1 MQPVAS
7 TSSLLPPKQSLIPQK
22 RSLDTATDD
31 GIRCKCGY
39 KHDDGFSIG
48 CDKCERW
55 CHGACFGIFANIN
68 EPKDWLCWECDPKQK
83 GKHKRRKESPV
94 IVVDDQEE
102 EKTYVPITEDI
113 VPQPETRKRLREHAS
128 SWRGVSALSPSPSHL
143 RSTPDSSSSI
153 LPPSYTLHTSNPV
166 PPETYLS
173 PFVSS
178 ITPSAAYLADPLN
191 AYAHLGM
198 PKPFVHLFGPPLD
211 LALDTRLVGNKS
223 RWVRSGCRPN
233 AVLRPML
240 CSSSS
245 EELGFGLFATRSLE
259 KDEEIVLGWEWDDGN
274 VVHHLPTLLN
284 CPDMFKPTEKDHI
297 KKQMS
302 SVLHA
307 LESTF
312 AKCACGKDTKGECAL
327 ERMKKFVDGQEDKGN
342 GDLGPLVGAERG
354 FRTQE
359 KVPWSGGIG
368 GPIPPE
374 IMPPKMRKA
383 SLRMKCP
390 APPSPNPA
398 TSPTSAF
405 ANLSLASPFTPLPT
419 APREQPMEIDTDVPS
434 TPSLI
439 FTSTTTTASPSS
451 INSPPPPQSPLLNE
465 STLPPM
471 MAHKS
476 RSPSSI
482 PAALSRRRNSRSSG
496 VHWQDV
502 DMLDADNISPRT
514 VPLSL
519 SPSSPPPD
527 IRTPR
532 SVSAPRSVQID
543 CSPTQSPSSIKVEL
557 SDESAVPPEDT
568 VPTVPRTPSPLPV
581 PTTTPSTQPSL
592 ISTTAP
598 TSERPAPDSPAASV
612 KSPIKA
618 PSPPPN
624 RPNENSPP
632 SGVPP
637 LKKIS
642 LKDFAA
648 RRKKEQR
655 EREERERE
663 LKEKLLSPAFGFHTP
678 AVAVVPESEVPI
690 ITTLRSLDSLEGSGE
705 GVIPQ
710 TVVGRALQATQQ
722 AVLPEVPVRAA
733 SPEVHSSSRTEP
745 SPAVRLHSPEPVAQP
760 PLSARLGSHPPDSVP
775 RKHWDERK
783 ASLPP
788 PPVSFAPKVEDRS
801 PYPRELAAALNS
813 VPAPSP
819 HHLPPKPLVPSSSGH
834 TRQRSNSPLSPMGE
848 YPSGRGDNFRG
859 NKIVPRSMSRTS
871 PPRQPTKFSPEDGE
885 IVQPPRYPRSM
896 SLAGPVS
903 KPIPSGP
910 RAMRGLR

>member
-1 MQPVAS
+1 MQSVAS
-7 TSSLLPPKQSLIPQK
+7 TSSLLPPKHSLIPQK

-143 RSTPDSSSSI
+143 RSTPDATSSI

-198 PKPFVHLFGPPLD
+198 PKPFVHLLGPPLD

-302 SVLHA
+302 SVIHA
-307 LESTF
+307 LDSTF
-312 AKCACGKDTKGECAL
+312 AKCACGKDTKGQCAI
-327 ERMKKFVDGQEDKGN
+327 ERMKKFVDGQEDKGD
-342 GDLGPLVGAERG
+342 GDLGPLVGTERG

-368 GPIPPE
+368 GVEMCSPPPPPLADSPE

-383 SLRMKCP
+383 SLRMKC
-390 APPSPNPA
+390 
-398 TSPTSAF
+398 TG
-405 ANLSLASPFTPLPT
+405 
-419 APREQPMEIDTDVPS
+419 
-434 TPSLI
+434 
-439 FTSTTTTASPSS
+439 SS
-451 INSPPPPQSPLLNE
+451 I
-465 STLPPM
+465 
-471 MAHKS
+471 H
-476 RSPSSI
+476 
-482 PAALSRRRNSRSSG
+482 
-496 VHWQDV
+496 
-502 DMLDADNISPRT
+502 
-514 VPLSL
+514 
-519 SPSSPPPD
+519 
-527 IRTPR
+527 
-532 SVSAPRSVQID
+532 
-543 CSPTQSPSSIKVEL
+543 
-557 SDESAVPPEDT
+557 
-568 VPTVPRTPSPLPV
+568 
-581 PTTTPSTQPSL
+581 
-592 ISTTAP
+592 
-598 TSERPAPDSPAASV
+598 
-612 KSPIKA
+612 
-618 PSPPPN
+618 
-624 RPNENSPP
+624 
-632 SGVPP
+632 
-637 LKKIS
+637 
-642 LKDFAA
+642 
-648 RRKKEQR
+648 
-655 EREERERE
+655 
-663 LKEKLLSPAFGFHTP
+663 
-678 AVAVVPESEVPI
+678 
-690 ITTLRSLDSLEGSGE
+690 
-705 GVIPQ
+705 
-710 TVVGRALQATQQ
+710 
-722 AVLPEVPVRAA
+722 
-733 SPEVHSSSRTEP
+733 
-745 SPAVRLHSPEPVAQP
+745 
-760 PLSARLGSHPPDSVP
+760 
-775 RKHWDERK
+775 
-783 ASLPP
+783 
-788 PPVSFAPKVEDRS
+788 
-801 PYPRELAAALNS
+801 
-813 VPAPSP
+813 
-819 HHLPPKPLVPSSSGH
+819 
-834 TRQRSNSPLSPMGE
+834 
-848 YPSGRGDNFRG
+848 
-859 NKIVPRSMSRTS
+859 
-871 PPRQPTKFSPEDGE
+871 
-885 IVQPPRYPRSM
+885 
-896 SLAGPVS
+896 
-903 KPIPSGP
+903 
-910 RAMRGLR
+910 